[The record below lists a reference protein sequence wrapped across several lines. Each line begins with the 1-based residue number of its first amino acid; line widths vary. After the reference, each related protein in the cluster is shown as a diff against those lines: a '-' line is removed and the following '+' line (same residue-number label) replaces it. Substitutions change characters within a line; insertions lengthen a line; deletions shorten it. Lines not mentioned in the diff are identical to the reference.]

1 MTIILF
7 KIVRICYSQF
17 KRNYLKKEKLFLNI
31 LFYFRNLRLI
41 LNILKNK
48 MLVLATAFRELRPVK
63 NFVRSLSKKRSF
75 STGFDSQHVK
85 ASQILAKSPWECF
98 YHVFSLFSGKLIW
111 KMSLLVLGEILG
123 VFVNTLHADDKYAVQ
138 DCQNWPLPIRMQF
151 SGKRKTFS
159 QSFAK
164 FLISPSNFKHFEK
177 KADRHS

>member
-48 MLVLATAFRELRPVK
+48 ILVLATAFRELRPVK

-75 STGFDSQHVK
+75 STGFESHMWKRPKYLRNLHESAFIMFFHYSQG
-85 ASQILAKSPWECF
+85 SWF
-98 YHVFSLFSGKLIW
+98 GKCL
-111 KMSLLVLGEILG
+111 S
-123 VFVNTLHADDKYAVQ
+123 
-138 DCQNWPLPIRMQF
+138 
-151 SGKRKTFS
+151 
-159 QSFAK
+159 
-164 FLISPSNFKHFEK
+164 
-177 KADRHS
+177 